1 MYWGTDF
8 SEILFFVLR
17 PPSAAA
23 DPVQALMLTSSLYIE
38 FVWYM

>member
-8 SEILFFVLR
+8 AEILFFVLR

-23 DPVQALMLTSSLYIE
+23 DPVQALILKSSLYME
-38 FVWYM
+38 